1 MASLTQIFDV
11 TDKVAVVTGAASG
24 LGFGMAEA
32 LGENGARVVM
42 VDVNA
47 DRLGDAAATLQS
59 RQCRVE
65 PIVLDIGDAA
75 RVRPTI
81 DDVVRRYGRLDVM
94 FANAGVSA
102 GPGFAAPEGQIENVA
117 FDAWERTMR
126 VNLTGTFA
134 TVQAAAA
141 HMKQQR
147 EGSIVVTASIAAVK
161 TSPLPA
167 YAYHAAKA
175 AVAQLVRLAALE
187 LGPHNVRVNGI
198 APGPFV
204 TNIANGRMRDPE
216 AAKKF
221 VATVPLG
228 RLAEVDEIKG
238 LALLLASP
246 ASSYMTGAL
255 IPIDGG
261 TAVM

>member
-1 MASLTQIFDV
+1 MASVAQIFDV
-11 TDKVAVVTGAASG
+11 TDKVAIITGAASG
-24 LGFGMAEA
+24 LGFGIAEA

-42 VDVNA
+42 IDIDA
-47 DRLGDAAATLQS
+47 DRLGVSAASLQS
-59 RQCRVE
+59 KQCRVE
-65 PIVLDIGDAA
+65 PLVLDIGDVE
-75 RVRPTI
+75 RVRPAI
-81 DDVVRRYGRLDVM
+81 DDVVRRYGWLDVM

-102 GPGFAAPEGQIENVA
+102 GAGFGTPEGRIENVA
-117 FDAWERTMR
+117 FDMWERSLR

-134 TVQAAAA
+134 TMQAAAA
-141 HMKQQR
+141 HMKPQGS
-147 EGSIVVTASIAAVK
+147 GSIVVTASIAAVK
-161 TSPLPA
+161 TLPLPA

-175 AVAQLVRLAALE
+175 AVAHMVRLAALE

-221 VATVPLG
+221 AATVPLG

-238 LALLLASP
+238 LALLLASA
-246 ASSYMTGAL
+246 ASSYMTGAV